1 MRSRAALVALAGA
14 LLTTGGCGSEE
25 ESSAPADAARE
36 TVTVS
41 ETEFALKPSKVT
53 LEEAGTYTF
62 RAVNDGA
69 VDHALEIEGEG
80 VEVATVTIAPM
91 ASAELTVELKAGTY
105 KLYCPIDGHEDQGM
119 KGSVSV
125 AGGVDGMRSDEEE
138 DEDDEGGGGYGY

>member
-1 MRSRAALVALAGA
+1 MRSRAALVALACA
-14 LLTTGGCGSEE
+14 LLAAGGCGSED
-25 ESSAPADAARE
+25 ESSAPAGAALE

-41 ETEFALKPSKVT
+41 ETEFALKPSKIT
-53 LEEAGTYTF
+53 LEEAGTYTLK
-62 RAVNDGA
+62 AVNDGS

-80 VEVATVTIAPM
+80 GEGATDTIAPG

-105 KLYCPIDGHEDQGM
+105 ELYCPIDGHADQGM

-125 AGGVDGMRSDEEE
+125 AGGGDGMNSDE